1 MQRPAQT
8 GETYL
13 TQAFRQF
20 AEMSGDLCALREAEY
35 PFRLIWAN
43 PAYYDAYRRAGKQ
56 VRTGQPWTDLLT
68 GARREDALRA
78 MRQVAETGE
87 TYRSVNDST
96 AATELAPREGLP
108 AGLTSWE
115 WNVSPI
121 RDEDGR
127 VAALLSVTRDISD
140 QMMLEQTQKHVQAI
154 LDTIPSGVIVVRGP
168 EGRVVQANM
177 RAAQLYGRKPDPGV
191 LFEEHA
197 HQIRLARPDG
207 APFAPDEMPLTFAL
221 TRGETVN
228 NVEARVEH
236 PDGSHV
242 HLMLNA
248 APLRDEAGEVV
259 VVVGALDDITA
270 LKDAEEKLTQ
280 AFLHEQRTSRMLQRA
295 LLPVQDQFA
304 YIIIDTPPTTGDLLI
319 NALVAASQ
327 VVIPVETSYLGVS
340 GLRELQR
347 TIEAVRLHFRPDL
360 NIFGYLPTL
369 CDEQR
374 SETLDILGE
383 LEQRYPQ
390 AVLPPIHKSSDLAYA
405 HSSHMDV
412 FTYRPPRRRSTE
424 LISSSSRATQEYEQL
439 VDSIL
444 HVTWHLTAGR

>member
-1 MQRPAQT
+1 MAVT
-8 GETYL
+8 ITIANEKGGVGKTTTAVNL
-13 TQAFRQF
+13 A
-20 AEMSGDLCALREAEY
+20 AGLALRLVEQPGPAS
-35 PFRLIWAN
+35 RVLLIDMDPQGHALM
-43 PAYYDAYRRAGKQ
+43 ATAF
-56 VRTGQPWTDLLT
+56 GQH
-68 GARREDALRA
+68 
-78 MRQVAETGE
+78 
-87 TYRSVNDST
+87 N
-96 AATELAPREGLP
+96 APSQQSL
-108 AGLTSWE
+108 
-115 WNVSPI
+115 
-121 RDEDGR
+121 
-127 VAALLSVTRDISD
+127 AALLTETPPPSI
-140 QMMLEQTQKHVQAI
+140 QPMLRQGEHHPNLFFV
-154 LDTIPSGVIVVRGP
+154 PSHRASMSEASRLLP
-168 EGRVVQANM
+168 TLMAN
-177 RAAQLYGRKPDPGV
+177 
-191 LFEEHA
+191 E
-197 HQIRLARPDG
+197 
-207 APFAPDEMPLTFAL
+207 
-221 TRGETVN
+221 
-228 NVEARVEH
+228 
-236 PDGSHV
+236 
-242 HLMLNA
+242 
-248 APLRDEAGEVV
+248 
-259 VVVGALDDITA
+259 
-270 LKDAEEKLTQ
+270 
-280 AFLHEQRTSRMLQRA
+280 SRLQRA

-444 HVTWHLTAGR
+444 HATWHLTAGR